1 MIQFTSQFIFNNK
14 TFYLQKEVQNND
26 KHGRKVRSGPR
37 KPLRAVIYGN
47 FQVPV
52 KVTGAKVKCTLK
64 WIDISF
70 YWMSCRTHPS
80 LSCKISRQ
88 NIKPRFSGTDEH
100 SLYLRLLFRL
110 PPDVIPFFNG
120 KQTLEKEGLQ
130 YSTPGGTVTAKWA
143 CDWVHTMTSACLC
156 SLRAIIDII
165 YNNRYK

>member
-14 TFYLQKEVQNND
+14 TFYLQKEAQNND

-110 PPDVIPFFNG
+110 PPDVIPFLMASRHW
-120 KQTLEKEGLQ
+120 KKKD
-130 YSTPGGTVTAKWA
+130 YSTPRLEEPSQQNGHATEFTQWHQHVCVLWEQ
-143 CDWVHTMTSACLC
+143 
-156 SLRAIIDII
+156 
-165 YNNRYK
+165 